1 MNTHEVKLKIKK
13 ESDLYEPLSP
23 DKELSSVVMSYL
35 EHKINERKNGERVLF
50 HIISSEPVNE
60 QNVREVLSAWRTSIE
75 RSLKKQRQ
83 INWARQLWM
92 FAIGIV
98 FTVLSV
104 VLERNENI
112 VSLTV
117 LSAIGGFAMWDAAA
131 VWISEN
137 PWLRIKEKMLQQLS
151 DDYELR
157 IEVEEQNS

>member
-1 MNTHEVKLKIKK
+1 M
-13 ESDLYEPLSP
+13 
-23 DKELSSVVMSYL
+23 
-35 EHKINERKNGERVLF
+35 
-50 HIISSEPVNE
+50 NE
-60 QNVREVLSAWRTSIE
+60 QNVREALSAWRTSIE
-75 RSLKKQRQ
+75 RSLEKYRQ

-92 FAIGIV
+92 FVIGIV

-104 VLERNENI
+104 ILERNENI

-137 PWLRIKEKMLQQLS
+137 PLLKMKEKMLQQLS